1 MGYSSRKFTS
11 ALQPRPDL
19 TSPTSA
25 WYRLTVQRAIL
36 EIDSRGLDVEG
47 IYRIPGKLGLIQ
59 QVVQEIEQDEFA
71 FEFDPERHD
80 VHTVAGVL
88 KVSQHHK

>member
-1 MGYSSRKFTS
+1 M
-11 ALQPRPDL
+11 A
-19 TSPTSA
+19 
-25 WYRLTVQRAIL
+25 
-36 EIDSRGLDVEG
+36 
-47 IYRIPGKLGLIQ
+47 LIQ

-88 KVSQHHK
+88 KVSKSFLGLRTIILHALAS

>member
-1 MGYSSRKFTS
+1 MNR
-11 ALQPRPDL
+11 
-19 TSPTSA
+19 
-25 WYRLTVQRAIL
+25 RLTVQRAIL

-47 IYRIPGKLGLIQ
+47 IYRIPGKMALIQ

-88 KVSQHHK
+88 KVSRRKPVA